1 MKKNFISHSTQD
13 KVVAD
18 IFVDF
23 LIAVGIP
30 RNEIFCSSLP
40 GNNVRENITA
50 EIRDSLDSSNIFIC
64 ILSSSY
70 YQSAYCLNEAG
81 IVWYKDAATI
91 IIGLPEINIDNM
103 QGFINK
109 DYMIRHL
116 DKSDDIYAIIDDV
129 IAVLN
134 LTQIKH
140 QVINTETAKLVR
152 KYNDFLT
159 NRRVESTENLPSNNV
174 DLGTISTDDEK
185 IIIYYMIAK
194 GLRKTSKKD
203 IIDWLQIKE
212 IFNVDINNGFD
223 LLSFLGN
230 SKYENE
236 TFELDI
242 TYFRKFSNQK
252 DEVKEVL
259 KPIVFNHYE
268 KVSNKFI
275 NLWQR
280 NVFSNEMKLFLLY
293 IIENKISKLGDRWKA
308 DFEIN
313 SLSEWVNNNSM
324 PVSVANNYGVYLNVL
339 ITNNLVYES
348 EWTSYGNPREYTLY
362 NSLQEFLFSESFPY
376 YSELQ
381 ELKTIS
387 AIPF

>member
-1 MKKNFISHSTQD
+1 MNKIFISHNTQD

-23 LIAVGIP
+23 LIAVGIS

-40 GNNVRENITA
+40 GNNVKENITA
-50 EIRDSLDSSNIFIC
+50 EIRGSLDRSNVYIC
-64 ILSSSY
+64 VLSSSY

-81 IVWYKDAATI
+81 IIWYKNVATI
-91 IIGLPEINIDNM
+91 IIGLPEITIDNM

-116 DKSDDIYAIIDDV
+116 NNADDIYAIIDDV
-129 IAVLN
+129 ISVLN

-140 QVINTETAKLVR
+140 QVINSETAKLIR

-159 NRRVESTENLPSNNV
+159 IRRTESTGNIPSNTV
-174 DLGTISTDDEK
+174 DLATVSTDDEK
-185 IIIYYMIAK
+185 IIIYFMIIK

-203 IIDWLQIKE
+203 IIDWLQKKE

-223 LLSFLGN
+223 LLTFLGN

-236 TFELDI
+236 IFELDI

-252 DEVKEVL
+252 DEIKDAL
-259 KPIVFNHYE
+259 RPIVFNHYE

-280 NVFSNEMKLFLLY
+280 NVFSDEMKLFLMY

-308 DFEIN
+308 AFEIN
-313 SLSEWVNNNSM
+313 SLSEWVNNNSI
-324 PVSVANNYGVYLNVL
+324 PVSVANNYGIYLNLL

>member
-1 MKKNFISHSTQD
+1 MKRIFISHNTQD
-13 KVVAD
+13 KTVAD

-23 LIAVGIP
+23 LIAVGVP
-30 RNEIFCSSLP
+30 REEIFCSSLP
-40 GNNVRENITA
+40 GNNVMENITV
-50 EIRDSLDSSNIFIC
+50 EIRESLDNSEINVI
-64 ILSSSY
+64 ILSNYY

-81 IVWYKDAATI
+81 IIWYKQASTI
-91 IIGLPEINIDNM
+91 IIGLPEITINNM

-116 DKSDDIYAIIDDV
+116 NNADDIYAIIDDV
-129 IAVLN
+129 ISVLN

-140 QVINTETAKLVR
+140 QVINTETAKLIR

-159 NRRVESTENLPSNNV
+159 SRRTESTENITSNTV
-174 DLGTISTDDEK
+174 DLATISTDDEK
-185 IIIYYMIAK
+185 IILYFMIVK

-203 IIDWLQIKE
+203 IIDWLQKKE

-223 LLSFLGN
+223 LLTFLGN

-242 TYFRKFSNQK
+242 SYFRKFSNQK
-252 DEVKEVL
+252 DEIKEAL
-259 KPIVFNHYE
+259 RPIVFNHYE

-280 NVFSNEMKLFLLY
+280 NVFSNEMKLFLMY
-293 IIENKISKLGDRWKA
+293 IIENRISKLGDRWKA

-313 SLSEWVNNNSM
+313 SLSEWVNNNSI
-324 PVSVANNYGVYLNVL
+324 PVSVANNYGIYLNLL

-362 NSLQEFLFSESFPY
+362 NSLQEFLFSENFPY

-381 ELKTIS
+381 KLKIIS
-387 AIPF
+387 GIPF

>member
-1 MKKNFISHSTQD
+1 MKKIFISHNTQD

-50 EIRDSLDSSNIFIC
+50 EIRESLDSSNIFIF

-81 IVWYKDAATI
+81 IVWYKHAATI

-116 DKSDDIYAIIDDV
+116 NNSDDIYAIIDDI
-129 IAVLN
+129 IAELN

-203 IIDWLQIKE
+203 IINWLQIKE
-212 IFNVDINNGFD
+212 IFNVDIDNGFD

-252 DEVKEVL
+252 GEVKEVL

-293 IIENKISKLGDRWKA
+293 IIKNKILKLGDRWKA

-324 PVSVANNYGVYLNVL
+324 PVSVANNYGVYLNAL

>member
-1 MKKNFISHSTQD
+1 MKKIFISHNTQD

-50 EIRDSLDSSNIFIC
+50 EIRESLDSSNIFIC

-81 IVWYKDAATI
+81 IVWYKHAATI

-116 DKSDDIYAIIDDV
+116 NNSDDIYAIIDDI
-129 IAVLN
+129 IAELN

-140 QVINTETAKLVR
+140 QVINTETTKLVR

-203 IIDWLQIKE
+203 IINWLQIKE
-212 IFNVDINNGFD
+212 IFNVDIDNGFD

-324 PVSVANNYGVYLNVL
+324 PVSVANNYGVYLNAL

>member
-1 MKKNFISHSTQD
+1 MKKIFISHSTQD

-324 PVSVANNYGVYLNVL
+324 PVSVANNYGIYLNAL
-339 ITNNLVYES
+339 ITNNLVYDNA
-348 EWTSYGNPREYTLY
+348 WTSYGNPREYTLY